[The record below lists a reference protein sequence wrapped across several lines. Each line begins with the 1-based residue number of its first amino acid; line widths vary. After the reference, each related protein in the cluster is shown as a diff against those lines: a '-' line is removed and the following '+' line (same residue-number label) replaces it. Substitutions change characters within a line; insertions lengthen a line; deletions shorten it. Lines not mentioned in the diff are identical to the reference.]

1 MGEAEGLDLSNLR
14 RVPGYE
20 DPDLEEMSPEDMD
33 MMMNG
38 MDSMEDMDMMDSMVD
53 MGDMMDMMNGDN

>member
-20 DPDLEEMSPEDMD
+20 DPDLEEMSPEEMD
-33 MMMNG
+33 MMMDG
-38 MDSMEDMDMMDSMVD
+38 MDSMED
-53 MGDMMDMMNGDN
+53 MGDMMDMMDGDN